1 MNSKMPKPP
10 EVSNFMNKLPRA
22 SVKDLF
28 LNEEEGNQNSLA
40 DLTNSTVNN
49 QTKKIGQKTVTKAK
63 NLIKESPLKSVFP
76 QYFYKTPIKES
87 PFKTSHNSRIEE
99 NSENSAEKKQSVFAK
114 KKKPNIRKSS
124 DSSNNDIPSPK
135 KTFQKPKLKQ
145 LTMTQA
151 FTSQLNSPKKTNQS
165 TVLMKDISQIK
176 PSTIYYQQNFVKS
189 EPISQTLTTNF
200 NNISNFVSPK
210 VDPNE
215 TCLPAD
221 YFVKNEPVNIFKFK
235 C

>member
-1 MNSKMPKPP
+1 MS
-10 EVSNFMNKLPRA
+10 KLPRV

-28 LNEEEGNQNSLA
+28 LNEDENQNSLA

-49 QTKKIGQKTVTKAK
+49 QSKKTGQKSVTKAK

-76 QYFYKTPIKES
+76 QYFYRTPNKES
-87 PFKTSHNSRIEE
+87 PIKANDNLPLEE
-99 NSENSAEKKQSVFAK
+99 NSENSTEKKKSVFAK

-135 KTFQKPKLKQ
+135 KQLGQRPKLKQ

-151 FTSQLNSPKKTNQS
+151 FTTQLSSPKKTNQTS
-165 TVLMKDISQIK
+165 ILKDISQIK
-176 PSTIYYQQNFVKS
+176 PSNLYYQQNFIKS
-189 EPISQTLTTNF
+189 EPISQLLATSSK
-200 NNISNFVSPK
+200 NNSSFDSPT

-221 YFVKNEPVNIFKFK
+221 YFIKNEPVNIFYFK
-235 C
+235 SLNENLKIFAN